1 MSQLCAF
8 LFSTFQLRVVR
19 AFKSTLEEVEEKRS
33 VQSVHS
39 FHSLRSS
46 RSHQG
51 HRPLSDEL
59 LNPTDIGGRTPSP
72 GTEASNGFHNMGMV
86 IHENKVF
93 GGGGGSSRASS
104 IKSRSV
110 ENVALLDGCLQGATP
125 TVVIQGTDSSP
136 RTMSLADVSLH
147 YETIMQQ

>member
-1 MSQLCAF
+1 M
-8 LFSTFQLRVVR
+8 LFCFPPLQLRVVR

-72 GTEASNGFHNMGMV
+72 GTEGSNGFHNMGMV
-86 IHENKVF
+86 IHENKIL
-93 GGGGGSSRASS
+93 GGGGSSRASS

-125 TVVIQGTDSSP
+125 TVVVQGADSSP
-136 RTMSLADVSLH
+136 RTMSLADVSLN
-147 YETIMQQ
+147 YETTM